1 MKHPQDPKYNHCL
14 KKEIM
19 ALEKNVDQVVA
30 PKSKLLTNG
39 EARLGTP
46 VEIFVK
52 LVESRDFRGEYALHT
67 LVDREGNIVTFYGT
81 VKNTP
86 VKMEDVSIGDCIKV
100 KGRIAKY
107 GQWGGE
113 NQTRISHVKILYN
126 KGMKS

>member
-1 MKHPQDPKYNHCL
+1 
-14 KKEIM
+14 M
-19 ALEKNVDQVVA
+19 ALEKNVDHVVA
-30 PKSKLLTNG
+30 PKSKLLTDG

-46 VEIFVK
+46 VEVFVK
-52 LVESRDFRGEYALHT
+52 LVESRDFRDYSLHT
-67 LVDREGNIVTFYGT
+67 LVDREGSVVTFYGT

-126 KGMKS
+126 KGCKS

>member
-1 MKHPQDPKYNHCL
+1 MRDPQDPKYNHCL

-19 ALEKNVDQVVA
+19 ALEKNVNHVVA

-86 VKMEDVSIGDCIKV
+86 VKMEDVAVGDCIKV

>member
-1 MKHPQDPKYNHCL
+1 MKDYQDPKYNHCL
-14 KKEIM
+14 KKEIV
-19 ALEKNVDQVVA
+19 ALEKSEK
-30 PKSKLLTNG
+30 KSRLLTDG

-46 VEIFVK
+46 VEIFLK

-86 VKMEDVSIGDCIKV
+86 VKLEEVAIGDCIKV

-107 GQWGGE
+107 GQGGGE

>member
-1 MKHPQDPKYNHCL
+1 MKDYQDPKYNHCL
-14 KKEIM
+14 KKEIV
-19 ALEKNVDQVVA
+19 ALEKSEK
-30 PKSKLLTNG
+30 KSKLLTDG
-39 EARLGTP
+39 EARIGTP
-46 VEIFVK
+46 TEVFVK
-52 LVESRDFRGEYALHT
+52 LVESRHFESRGYSLHT

-86 VKMEDVSIGDCIKV
+86 VKMEDVSIGDCIKI

-126 KGMKS
+126 KGSKA

>member
-1 MKHPQDPKYNHCL
+1 
-14 KKEIM
+14 M
-19 ALEKNVDQVVA
+19 ALEKNVNHIVA
-30 PKSKLLTNG
+30 PKSKLLTDG

-46 VEIFVK
+46 VELFLK

-67 LVDREGNIVTFYGT
+67 LVDRDGNIVTFYGT

-86 VKMEDVSIGDCIKV
+86 VKMEDVAVGDCIKV

-113 NQTRISHVKILYN
+113 NQTRISHVKIMYN
-126 KGMKS
+126 KGSKT

>member
-1 MKHPQDPKYNHCL
+1 MRDPQDPKYNHCL

-30 PKSKLLTNG
+30 PKSKLLTDG

-46 VEIFVK
+46 VEVFVK

>member
-1 MKHPQDPKYNHCL
+1 MRDPQDPKYNHCL

-19 ALEKNVDQVVA
+19 ALEKNVDHVVA
-30 PKSKLLTNG
+30 PKSRLLTDG

-46 VEIFVK
+46 VEVFVK
-52 LVESRDFRGEYALHT
+52 LVESRDFRDYSLHT
-67 LVDREGNIVTFYGT
+67 LVDREGSVVTFYGT

-126 KGMKS
+126 KGSKT

>member
-1 MKHPQDPKYNHCL
+1 MRDPQDPKYNHCL
-14 KKEIM
+14 KKEIV
-19 ALEKNVDQVVA
+19 ALEKSEK
-30 PKSKLLTNG
+30 KSRLLTDG

-46 VEIFVK
+46 VEVFVK
-52 LVESRDFRGEYALHT
+52 LVESRDFRDYSLHT
-67 LVDREGNIVTFYGT
+67 LVDREGSVVTFYGT

-86 VKMEDVSIGDCIKV
+86 VKMEDVAVGDCIKV

-126 KGMKS
+126 KGSKT